1 MLVQP
6 TRPPSLVQRL
16 SRLAL
21 CPLALAAA
29 VLGVAPAAVPAA
41 HAQAPAPS
49 ASPSAVVSQ
58 APPAEPAAVVP
69 PELSD
74 QARRAYAQGLKEA
87 RELIARKD
95 YAAAAARLDA
105 LLAERGGEPQARF
118 LLGTVQVSRGD
129 AAAAIAIYRALTED
143 YPELPEPWNNLA
155 VLYADRG
162 DYNGALLALETAVA
176 AAPDWPVAHENLGDL
191 HARIAA
197 VQYERAA
204 TLDRTNKTAPA
215 KLALARQLLSARPPS
230 P

>member
-1 MLVQP
+1 
-6 TRPPSLVQRL
+6 VQRFP
-16 SRLAL
+16 RLAL
-21 CPLALAAA
+21 CPLALAA
-29 VLGVAPAAVPAA
+29 VLGVASAVVPVAR
-41 HAQAPAPS
+41 AQAPVQ
-49 ASPSAVVSQ
+49 SPPAVAAQ
-58 APPAEPAAVVP
+58 AQPAEPAAVVP

-95 YAAAAARLDA
+95 YAAATARLEA
-105 LLAERGGEPQARF
+105 LLADRPREPQARF
-118 LLGTVQVSRGD
+118 LVGTVQTSRGN
-129 AAAAIAIYRALTED
+129 AAAAIATYRALTED

-155 VLYADRG
+155 VLYADKG
-162 DYNGALLALETAVA
+162 DYNGALLALEAAVA

-204 TLDRTNKTAPA
+204 TLDRANKTAPA
-215 KLALARQLLSARPPS
+215 KLALVRQLLSVKPPS

>member
-1 MLVQP
+1 MAVSPTQPLPLVHRFP
-6 TRPPSLVQRL
+6 
-16 SRLAL
+16 RLAL
-21 CPLALAAA
+21 CSLALAA
-29 VLGVAPAAVPAA
+29 VLGASLTVVPAA
-41 HAQAPAPS
+41 RAQTPAQAAVAAP
-49 ASPSAVVSQ
+49 

-69 PELSD
+69 PELSE

-95 YAAAAARLDA
+95 YAAAAARLEA
-105 LLAERGGEPQARF
+105 LLADRPREPQARF
-118 LLGTVQVSRGD
+118 LLGTVQTSRGD
-129 AAAAIAIYRALTED
+129 VAAAIATYRALTED

-155 VLYADRG
+155 VLYADKG
-162 DYNGALLALETAVA
+162 DYNGALLALEAAVA

-215 KLALARQLLSARPPS
+215 KLALVRQLLSVKPPS

>member
-1 MLVQP
+1 MSDQP
-6 TRPPSLVQRL
+6 TRPPSLVQRFL
-16 SRLAL
+16 RLAL
-21 CPLALAAA
+21 CPLALAA
-29 VLGVAPAAVPAA
+29 VLGVVPAV

-49 ASPSAVVSQ
+49 VAPSAVASPAQ
-58 APPAEPAAVVP
+58 PAEPAAVVP

-95 YAAAAARLDA
+95 YAAAAARLEA
-105 LLAERGGEPQARF
+105 LRADRPREPQARF
-118 LLGTVQVSRGD
+118 LLGTVQASQGD
-129 AAAAIAIYRALTED
+129 AAAAIATYRALTED

-162 DYNGALLALETAVA
+162 DYNGALLALEAAVA

-204 TLDRTNKTAPA
+204 TLDRANKTAPA
-215 KLALARQLLSARPPS
+215 KLALVRQLLSARPPS